1 MIVCDSVSVGGL
13 FVVMY
18 MFCLFKLMGYWF
30 KSNYNYIETCLKRTS
45 SPLAPYLHLELTAI
59 WFIQAKL
66 TMIPILG
73 LYLKF
78 SFNMILFY
86 SRFSLDMILFYSGFS
101 LDRTLFYSGFS
112 LDMILF
118 YSGFSLDMTV
128 LFRVQFRHDCFIQ
141 GSV

>member
-86 SRFSLDMILFYSGFS
+86 SGFS

-112 LDMILF
+112 LDMTVLF
-118 YSGFSLDMTV
+118 KVQFRHDSVLFRVQFRQDSV
-128 LFRVQFRHDCFIQ
+128 LFRVQFRHV
-141 GSV
+141 SVLFRV

>member
-1 MIVCDSVSVGGL
+1 MIVCDSVGGL

-30 KSNYNYIETCLKRTS
+30 KSNYNLHYIETCLKRTS

-78 SFNMILFY
+78 SFNRI
-86 SRFSLDMILFYSGFS
+86 S
-101 LDRTLFYSGFS
+101 
-112 LDMILF
+112 F

-128 LFRVQFRHDCFIQ
+128 LFRVQFRHDSVLFRVQFRQGSVLLRVQFRHDCFIQ